1 MRREVL
7 RMERVTCI
15 SQGRE
20 VLNNFNFQLFEG
32 EVMGLVPLDS
42 YGLGEF
48 IDCVCNNRQLLYGR
62 IYIREKL
69 VNTYAVRPR
78 AKNNVYSILK
88 DENLIQDL
96 PAADNVFLIREGYRG
111 FFIQDTL
118 IKRQLQKLFQE
129 VGVDISIKKKVKEL
143 TVFEKYVIEIIK
155 AVVGKADVVI
165 LRDIGSSLHFE
176 EMEKLKKIVRYYA
189 DKGLSFVYIST
200 RTEEL
205 AWLCDRAS
213 LMSRGRIIKVL
224 EHHKIKKSLEN
235 YYVFPYQLLKENETG
250 IKEEGQKIFRCEHV
264 WYNSIQD
271 MSFDVVK
278 GECLL
283 IHDYND
289 LDWNDLILLLSGEK
303 PQKGQI
309 WWEGKNPKSAKR
321 NIAII
326 LEDPAETMLFSQ
338 MSYEDNLCLNL
349 DHRIGNLW
357 WSRKKR
363 KSIAREIT
371 GREITGRVKDLSMRE
386 KYELVYNKIMLQSPG
401 IIFCMFP
408 YRNVDVKTRQF
419 TNEFLQRY
427 LAAGIAVVII
437 TLDMM
442 DGVAIADRI
451 LLFGKNQSRMVFGKE
466 EFEKIVLDGSRRDG
480 IKDTKKQEENDKK

>member
-15 SQGRE
+15 SRGRE

-42 YGLGEF
+42 YGLDEF

-62 IYIREKL
+62 IYIRENL
-69 VNTYAVRPR
+69 VNTYTVRPR

-96 PAADNVFLIREGYRG
+96 PAADNVFLIREGYKG
-111 FFIQDTL
+111 FFIKDSL
-118 IKRQLQKLFQE
+118 IQKQLKRLFQE
-129 VGVDISIKKKVKEL
+129 VGMNLNVKKKIKEL
-143 TVFEKYVIEIIK
+143 TVFEKYIIEIIK
-155 AVVGKADVVI
+155 AVVGNADVVI
-165 LRDIGSSLHFE
+165 LRDIGSSLYPE

-189 DKGLSFVYIST
+189 DKGLSFIYIST

-205 AWLCDRAS
+205 AQLCDRAS
-213 LMSRGRIIKVL
+213 LMSLGRIVKIL
-224 EHHKIKKSLEN
+224 EHDRIRGDMEN
-235 YYVFPYQLLKENETG
+235 YYVFPYQLLKENETS
-250 IKEEGQKIFRCEHV
+250 IREEGQKIFRCDHV
-264 WYNSIQD
+264 WYNSIKD
-271 MSFDVVK
+271 MSFDVEK

-289 LDWNDLILLLSGEK
+289 LDWNDLILLLCGEK

-309 WWEGKNPKSAKR
+309 WWEGKKPKSARR
-321 NIAII
+321 NIAVI

-349 DHRIGNLW
+349 DHRIGHLW
-357 WSRKKR
+357 WSQNKR
-363 KSIAREIT
+363 RSIAKEIT
-371 GREITGRVKDLSMRE
+371 GRENSGKVKDLSLKE
-386 KYELVYNKIMLQSPG
+386 KYELVYNKIMLQAPR

-419 TNEFLQRY
+419 TNEFLQKY

-442 DGVAIADRI
+442 EGVAIADRI
-451 LLFGKNQSRMVFGKE
+451 LLFGKNQSKMIFGRE
-466 EFEKIVLDGSRRDG
+466 EFEKIIFGGSNRDG
-480 IKDTKKQEENDKK
+480 LKRTKERKKNDKK

>member
-15 SQGRE
+15 SRGRE

-42 YGLGEF
+42 YGLDEF

-62 IYIREKL
+62 IYIRENL
-69 VNTYAVRPR
+69 VNTYTVRPR

-96 PAADNVFLIREGYRG
+96 PAADNVFLIREGYKG
-111 FFIQDTL
+111 FFIKDSL
-118 IKRQLQKLFQE
+118 IQKQLKRLFQE
-129 VGVDISIKKKVKEL
+129 VGMNLNVKKKIKEL
-143 TVFEKYVIEIIK
+143 TVFEKYIIEIIK
-155 AVVGKADVVI
+155 AVVGNADVVI
-165 LRDIGSSLHFE
+165 LRDIGSSLYPE

-189 DKGLSFVYIST
+189 DKGLSFIYIST

-205 AWLCDRAS
+205 AQLCDRAS
-213 LMSRGRIIKVL
+213 LMSLGRIVKIL
-224 EHHKIKKSLEN
+224 EHDRIRGDMEN
-235 YYVFPYQLLKENETG
+235 YYVFPYQLLKENETS
-250 IKEEGQKIFRCEHV
+250 IREEGQKIFRCDHV
-264 WYNSIQD
+264 WYNSIKD
-271 MSFDVVK
+271 MSFDVEK

-289 LDWNDLILLLSGEK
+289 LNWNDLILLLCGEK

-309 WWEGKNPKSAKR
+309 WWEGKKPKSARR
-321 NIAII
+321 NIAVI

-349 DHRIGNLW
+349 DHRIGHLW
-357 WSRKKR
+357 WSQNKR
-363 KSIAREIT
+363 RSIAKEIT
-371 GREITGRVKDLSMRE
+371 GRENSGKVKDLSLKE
-386 KYELVYNKIMLQSPG
+386 KYELVYNKIMLQAPR

-419 TNEFLQRY
+419 TNEFLQKY

-442 DGVAIADRI
+442 EGVAIANRI
-451 LLFGKNQSRMVFGKE
+451 LLFGKNQSKMIFGRE
-466 EFEKIVLDGSRRDG
+466 EFEKIIFGGSNRDG
-480 IKDTKKQEENDKK
+480 LKRTKERKKNDKK

>member
-15 SQGRE
+15 SRGRE

-42 YGLGEF
+42 YGLDEF

-62 IYIREKL
+62 IYIRENL
-69 VNTYAVRPR
+69 VNTYTVRPR

-96 PAADNVFLIREGYRG
+96 PAADNVFLIREGYKG
-111 FFIQDTL
+111 FFIKDSL
-118 IKRQLQKLFQE
+118 IQKQLKRLFQE
-129 VGVDISIKKKVKEL
+129 VGMNLNVKKKIKEL
-143 TVFEKYVIEIIK
+143 TVFEKYIIEIIK
-155 AVVGKADVVI
+155 AVVGNADVVI
-165 LRDIGSSLHFE
+165 LRDIGSSLYPE

-189 DKGLSFVYIST
+189 DKGLSFIYIST

-205 AWLCDRAS
+205 AQLCDRAS
-213 LMSRGRIIKVL
+213 LMSLGRIVKIL
-224 EHHKIKKSLEN
+224 EHDRIRGDMEN
-235 YYVFPYQLLKENETG
+235 YYVFPYQLLKENETS
-250 IKEEGQKIFRCEHV
+250 IREEGQKIFRCDHV
-264 WYNSIQD
+264 WYNSIKD
-271 MSFDVVK
+271 MSFDVEK

-289 LDWNDLILLLSGEK
+289 LDWNDLILLLCGEK

-309 WWEGKNPKSAKR
+309 WWEGKKPKSARR
-321 NIAII
+321 NIAVI

-349 DHRIGNLW
+349 DHRIGHLW
-357 WSRKKR
+357 WSQNKR
-363 KSIAREIT
+363 RSIAKEIT
-371 GREITGRVKDLSMRE
+371 GRENSGKVKELSLKE
-386 KYELVYNKIMLQSPG
+386 KYELVYNKIMLQAPR

-419 TNEFLQRY
+419 TNEFLQKY

-442 DGVAIADRI
+442 EGVAIADRI
-451 LLFGKNQSRMVFGKE
+451 LLFGKNQSKMIFGRE
-466 EFEKIVLDGSRRDG
+466 EFEKIIFGGSNRDG
-480 IKDTKKQEENDKK
+480 LKRTKERKKNDKK

>member
-42 YGLGEF
+42 YGLDEF

-111 FFIQDTL
+111 FL
-118 IKRQLQKLFQE
+118 IKDSLIQRQLQRLFRE
-129 VGVDISIKKKVKEL
+129 VGLDINVRKKVKEL

-165 LRDIGSSLHFE
+165 LRDIGSSLYLE
-176 EMEKLKKIVRYYA
+176 EMEKLERIVRYYA
-189 DKGLSFVYIST
+189 DRGLSFIYIST
-200 RTEEL
+200 RTEKL
-205 AWLCDRAS
+205 VQLCDRAS
-213 LMSRGRIIKVL
+213 LMSRGRIVKIL
-224 EHHKIKKSLEN
+224 EHDKIRKNLED
-235 YYVFPYQLLKENETG
+235 YYMFPYQLLKENEVS
-250 IKEEGQKIFRCEHV
+250 IREEGQKIFRFEHV

-271 MSFDVVK
+271 MSFDVEK

-283 IHDYND
+283 IHDYNN

-321 NIAII
+321 NIAVI

-349 DHRIGNLW
+349 DHRIGSLW
-357 WSRKKR
+357 WSRNKR
-363 KSIAREIT
+363 RSIAREIT
-371 GREITGRVKDLSMRE
+371 GREISGRVKDLSLRE
-386 KYELVYNKIMLQSPG
+386 KYELVYNKIMLQAPR

-419 TNEFLQRY
+419 TNEFLQKY

-451 LLFGKNQSRMVFGKE
+451 LLFGKNQSRMIFDKE
-466 EFEKIVLDGSRRDG
+466 EFEKIVLNGSRQDS
-480 IKDTKKQEENDKK
+480 IKEHKKTEKE

>member
-15 SQGRE
+15 SRGRE

-42 YGLGEF
+42 YGLDEF

-62 IYIREKL
+62 IYIRENL
-69 VNTYAVRPR
+69 VNTYTVRPR

-96 PAADNVFLIREGYRG
+96 PAADNVFLIREGYKG
-111 FFIQDTL
+111 FFIKDSL
-118 IKRQLQKLFQE
+118 IQKQLKRLFQE
-129 VGVDISIKKKVKEL
+129 VGMNLNVKKKIKEL
-143 TVFEKYVIEIIK
+143 TVFEKYIIEIIK
-155 AVVGKADVVI
+155 AVVGNADVVI
-165 LRDIGSSLHFE
+165 LRDIGSSLYPE

-189 DKGLSFVYIST
+189 DKGLSFIYIST

-205 AWLCDRAS
+205 AQLCDRAS
-213 LMSRGRIIKVL
+213 LMSLGRIVKIL
-224 EHHKIKKSLEN
+224 EHDRIRGDMEN
-235 YYVFPYQLLKENETG
+235 YYVFPYQLLKENETS
-250 IKEEGQKIFRCEHV
+250 IREEGQKIFRCDHV
-264 WYNSIQD
+264 WYNSIKD
-271 MSFDVVK
+271 MSFDVEK

-289 LDWNDLILLLSGEK
+289 LDWNDLILLLCGEK

-309 WWEGKNPKSAKR
+309 WWEGKKPKSARR
-321 NIAII
+321 NIAVI

-349 DHRIGNLW
+349 DHRIGHLW
-357 WSRKKR
+357 WSQNKR
-363 KSIAREIT
+363 RSIAKEIT
-371 GREITGRVKDLSMRE
+371 GRENSGKVKDLSLKE
-386 KYELVYNKIMLQSPG
+386 KYELVYNKIMLQAPR

-419 TNEFLQRY
+419 TNEFLQKY

-442 DGVAIADRI
+442 EGVAIANRI
-451 LLFGKNQSRMVFGKE
+451 LLFGKNQSKMIFGRE
-466 EFEKIVLDGSRRDG
+466 EFEKIIFGGSNRDG
-480 IKDTKKQEENDKK
+480 LKRTKERKKNDKK

>member
-15 SQGRE
+15 SRGRE

-42 YGLGEF
+42 YGLDEF

-62 IYIREKL
+62 IYIRENL
-69 VNTYAVRPR
+69 VNTYTVRPR

-96 PAADNVFLIREGYRG
+96 PAADNVFLIREGYKG
-111 FFIQDTL
+111 FFIKDSL
-118 IKRQLQKLFQE
+118 IQKQLKRLFQE
-129 VGVDISIKKKVKEL
+129 VGMNLNVKKKIKEL
-143 TVFEKYVIEIIK
+143 TVFEKYIIEIIK
-155 AVVGKADVVI
+155 AVVGNADVVI
-165 LRDIGSSLHFE
+165 LRDIGSSLYPE

-189 DKGLSFVYIST
+189 DKGLSFIYIST

-205 AWLCDRAS
+205 AQLCDRAS
-213 LMSRGRIIKVL
+213 LMSLGRIVKIL
-224 EHHKIKKSLEN
+224 EHDRIRGDMEN
-235 YYVFPYQLLKENETG
+235 YYVFPYQLLKENETS
-250 IKEEGQKIFRCEHV
+250 IREEGQKIFRCDHV
-264 WYNSIQD
+264 WYNSIKD
-271 MSFDVVK
+271 MSFDVEK

-289 LDWNDLILLLSGEK
+289 LDWNDLILLLCGEK
-303 PQKGQI
+303 PQKGRI
-309 WWEGKNPKSAKR
+309 WWEGKKPKSARR
-321 NIAII
+321 NIAVI

-349 DHRIGNLW
+349 DHRIGHLW
-357 WSRKKR
+357 WSQNKR
-363 KSIAREIT
+363 RSIAKEIT
-371 GREITGRVKDLSMRE
+371 GRENSGKVKDLSLKE
-386 KYELVYNKIMLQSPG
+386 KYELVYNKIMLQAPR

-419 TNEFLQRY
+419 TNEFLQKY

-442 DGVAIADRI
+442 EGVAIADRI
-451 LLFGKNQSRMVFGKE
+451 LLFGKNQSKMIFGRE
-466 EFEKIVLDGSRRDG
+466 EFEKIIFGGSNRDG
-480 IKDTKKQEENDKK
+480 LKRTKERKKNDKK

>member
-42 YGLGEF
+42 YGLDEF

-62 IYIREKL
+62 IYIRENL
-69 VNTYAVRPR
+69 VNTYTVRPR

-96 PAADNVFLIREGYRG
+96 PAADNVFLIREGYKG
-111 FFIQDTL
+111 FFIKDSL
-118 IKRQLQKLFQE
+118 IQKQLKRLFQE
-129 VGVDISIKKKVKEL
+129 VGMNLNVKKKIKEL
-143 TVFEKYVIEIIK
+143 TVFEKYIIEIIK
-155 AVVGKADVVI
+155 AVVGNADVVI
-165 LRDIGSSLHFE
+165 LRDIGSSLYPE

-189 DKGLSFVYIST
+189 DKGLSFIYIST

-205 AWLCDRAS
+205 AQLCDRAS
-213 LMSRGRIIKVL
+213 LMSLGRIVKIL
-224 EHHKIKKSLEN
+224 EHDRIRGDMEN
-235 YYVFPYQLLKENETG
+235 YYVFPYQLLKENETS
-250 IKEEGQKIFRCEHV
+250 IREEGQKIFRCDHV
-264 WYNSIQD
+264 WYNSIKD
-271 MSFDVVK
+271 MSFDVEK

-289 LDWNDLILLLSGEK
+289 LNWNDLILLLCGEK

-309 WWEGKNPKSAKR
+309 WWEGKKPKNARR
-321 NIAII
+321 NIAVI

-349 DHRIGNLW
+349 DHRIGHLW
-357 WSRKKR
+357 WSQNKR
-363 KSIAREIT
+363 RSIAKEIT
-371 GREITGRVKDLSMRE
+371 GRENSGKVKDLSLKE
-386 KYELVYNKIMLQSPG
+386 KYELVYNKIMLQAPR

-419 TNEFLQRY
+419 TNEFLQKY

-442 DGVAIADRI
+442 EGVAIADRI
-451 LLFGKNQSRMVFGKE
+451 LLFGKNQSKMIFGRE
-466 EFEKIVLDGSRRDG
+466 EFEKIIFGGSNRDG
-480 IKDTKKQEENDKK
+480 LKRTKERKKNDKK

>member
-42 YGLGEF
+42 YGLDEF

-62 IYIREKL
+62 IYIRENL
-69 VNTYAVRPR
+69 VNTYTVRPR

-96 PAADNVFLIREGYRG
+96 PAADNVFLIREGYKG
-111 FFIQDTL
+111 FFIKDSL
-118 IKRQLQKLFQE
+118 IQKQLKRLFQE
-129 VGVDISIKKKVKEL
+129 VGMNLNVKKKIKEL
-143 TVFEKYVIEIIK
+143 TVFEKYIIEIIK
-155 AVVGKADVVI
+155 AVVGNADVVI
-165 LRDIGSSLHFE
+165 LRDIGSSLYPE

-189 DKGLSFVYIST
+189 DKGLSFIYIST

-205 AWLCDRAS
+205 AQLCDRAS
-213 LMSRGRIIKVL
+213 LMSLGRIVKIL
-224 EHHKIKKSLEN
+224 EHDRIRGDMEN
-235 YYVFPYQLLKENETG
+235 YYVFPYQLLKENETS
-250 IKEEGQKIFRCEHV
+250 IREEGQKIFRCDHV
-264 WYNSIQD
+264 WYNSIKD
-271 MSFDVVK
+271 MSFDVEK

-289 LDWNDLILLLSGEK
+289 LNWNDLILLLCGEK

-309 WWEGKNPKSAKR
+309 WWEGKKPKSARR
-321 NIAII
+321 NIAVI

-349 DHRIGNLW
+349 DHRIGHLW
-357 WSRKKR
+357 WSQNKR
-363 KSIAREIT
+363 RSIAKEIT
-371 GREITGRVKDLSMRE
+371 GRENSGK
-386 KYELVYNKIMLQSPG
+386 
-401 IIFCMFP
+401 
-408 YRNVDVKTRQF
+408 KT
-419 TNEFLQRY
+419 
-427 LAAGIAVVII
+427 A
-437 TLDMM
+437 
-442 DGVAIADRI
+442 
-451 LLFGKNQSRMVFGKE
+451 E
-466 EFEKIVLDGSRRDG
+466 ETWI
-480 IKDTKKQEENDKK
+480 